1 MKTNELKTLIKEAVR
16 EVLKE
21 ELAELGK
28 QKLSES
34 VSYGLPYT
42 PPPAS
47 NTNEAW
53 PTMNFNSSN
62 INPAAS
68 KESIRQT
75 LMDQMGIEAPPVA
88 APTTFAEKQ
97 NVYSDMLKQV
107 AIDMRNNPADLNN
120 FRNIIFHIT
129 L

>member
-1 MKTNELKTLIKEAVR
+1 MKTNELKSLIKDAVR

-28 QKLSES
+28 QKINESLSR
-34 VSYGLPYT
+34 GLPYSQVQS
-42 PPPAS
+42 S
-47 NTNEAW
+47 NANEAW

-88 APTTFAEKQ
+88 APTTFQEKQ
-97 NVYSDMLKQV
+97 NVYQNMLAQV
-107 AIDMRNNPADLNN
+107 ANDMRNNPAEINN
-120 FRNIIFHIT
+120 FRNIQ
-129 L
+129 

>member
-28 QKLSES
+28 QKINESLSL
-34 VSYGLPYT
+34 GLPYHQ
-42 PPPAS
+42 PKS
-47 NTNEAW
+47 NPNSEAW

-62 INPAAS
+62 INPTFS
-68 KESIRQT
+68 KETIRQS
-75 LMDQMGIEAPPVA
+75 LMDQMGIVAPSVA

-97 NVYSDMLKQV
+97 NVYSDMLAQV
-107 AIDMRNNPADLNN
+107 ANDLRNNPAEINN
-120 FRNIIFHIT
+120 FRNIQ
-129 L
+129 

>member
-1 MKTNELKTLIKEAVR
+1 MKTNELKSLIKDAVR

-28 QKLSES
+28 QKINESLSR
-34 VSYGLPYT
+34 GLPYSQVQ
-42 PPPAS
+42 S
-47 NTNEAW
+47 NNGNEAW

-88 APTTFAEKQ
+88 APTTFQEKQ
-97 NVYSDMLKQV
+97 NVYQNMLAQV
-107 AIDMRNNPADLNN
+107 ANDMRNNPAEINN
-120 FRNIIFHIT
+120 FRNIQ
-129 L
+129 

>member
-1 MKTNELKTLIKEAVR
+1 MKTNELKNIIKDAVR

-28 QKLSES
+28 QKINESLSR
-34 VSYGLPYT
+34 GLPYNQVQ
-42 PPPAS
+42 S
-47 NTNEAW
+47 NNGNEAW

-75 LMDQMGIEAPPVA
+75 LMDQMGIAAPPVA
-88 APTTFAEKQ
+88 PPTTFAEKQ
-97 NVYSDMLKQV
+97 NVYSDLLAQV
-107 AIDMRNNPADLNN
+107 ANDMRNNPAEINN
-120 FRNIIFHIT
+120 FRNIQ
-129 L
+129 

>member
-28 QKLSES
+28 QRINESLSR
-34 VSYGLPYT
+34 GLPHA
-42 PPPAS
+42 PIQS
-47 NTNEAW
+47 NTNPDAW

-68 KESIRQT
+68 KESIRKS
-75 LMDQMGIEAPPVA
+75 LMDQMGIEAPPTA

-97 NVYSDMLKQV
+97 TVYSDMLAQV
-107 AIDMRNNPADLNN
+107 ANEMRNNPADLNN
-120 FRNIIFHIT
+120 FRNVQ
-129 L
+129 

>member
-1 MKTNELKTLIKEAVR
+1 MKTLELKKLIKEAVR

-47 NTNEAW
+47 SNNEAW
-53 PTMNFNSSN
+53 PTMNFNTSN
-62 INPAAS
+62 TNPALRNS
-68 KESIRQT
+68 
-75 LMDQMGIEAPPVA
+75 LMEKMGIADAMKPEVPK
-88 APTTFAEKQ
+88 TFAEKQ
-97 NVYSDMLKQV
+97 NVYSDLLSQV
-107 AIDMRNNPADLNN
+107 ASEMRNNPADLNN
-120 FRNIIFHIT
+120 FRSAQ
-129 L
+129 

>member
-28 QKLSES
+28 QKINESLSR
-34 VSYGLPYT
+34 GLPY
-42 PPPAS
+42 
-47 NTNEAW
+47 NQVVCGNDAW

-107 AIDMRNNPADLNN
+107 ANDMRNNPADLNN
-120 FRNIIFHIT
+120 FRNIQ
-129 L
+129 

>member
-1 MKTNELKTLIKEAVR
+1 MKTNELKSLIKDAVR

-28 QKLSES
+28 QKINESLSR
-34 VSYGLPYT
+34 GLPYSQVQ
-42 PPPAS
+42 S
-47 NTNEAW
+47 NNGNEAW

-75 LMDQMGIEAPPVA
+75 LMDQMGIEW
-88 APTTFAEKQ
+88 E
-97 NVYSDMLKQV
+97 
-107 AIDMRNNPADLNN
+107 DLE
-120 FRNIIFHIT
+120 
-129 L
+129 